1 MSAEMVQLRGDIRVT
16 QEYMIVFVAIIIWD
30 TIATWPGEYRYLWKQ
45 DWSSLK
51 AIFLVNR
58 YWSVI
63 ARVVTMALVLASIPS
78 GACEKIFWI
87 EIFNSLSIMLLCGIL
102 VCFRLYKT
110 YNQSR
115 KIAMIFGALLFVQMG
130 VMTGA
135 ASQLRA
141 YSTPVEWVTY
151 LSAPGCSTGN
161 PRINARLL
169 AALYW
174 TPPLLFH
181 MSAFGAIL
189 YHDLSTTRRAGKWA
203 LAQRLAD
210 EGAFN
215 LFVIVCSLIP
225 NIALFIQSNVNL
237 INLNAPASLTLT
249 SLMCSRMVLAQFI
262 PSTIYS
268 NDAPSLA
275 IRPSANQG
283 SNGTTEPYSVTF
295 NSVTTGTVAHLT
307 PKMRGN
313 ELQKDLET
321 GRASEEGVEPTA
333 FTPVLGKDDRPHANR
348 EEKSDEEDEKDK
360 SESSSRV
367 GVGLGMTV

>member
-1 MSAEMVQLRGDIRVT
+1 
-16 QEYMIVFVAIIIWD
+16 
-30 TIATWPGEYRYLWKQ
+30 
-45 DWSSLK
+45 
-51 AIFLVNR
+51 
-58 YWSVI
+58 
-63 ARVVTMALVLASIPS
+63 
-78 GACEKIFWI
+78 
-87 EIFNSLSIMLLCGIL
+87 
-102 VCFRLYKT
+102 
-110 YNQSR
+110 
-115 KIAMIFGALLFVQMG
+115 
-130 VMTGA
+130 
-135 ASQLRA
+135 
-141 YSTPVEWVTY
+141 
-151 LSAPGCSTGN
+151 
-161 PRINARLL
+161 
-169 AALYW
+169 
-174 TPPLLFH
+174 
-181 MSAFGAIL
+181 
-189 YHDLSTTRRAGKWA
+189 
-203 LAQRLAD
+203 
-210 EGAFN
+210 
-215 LFVIVCSLIP
+215 
-225 NIALFIQSNVNL
+225 
-237 INLNAPASLTLT
+237 
-249 SLMCSRMVLAQFI
+249 MVLAQFI